1 MKRQRWLVKLN
12 FWVETCRATNRTA
25 KDVIPDSGSE
35 LKSPQSSNWIRLR
48 SRFVGLPPPGFSDG
62 VSASMMRLSWER
74 SMLLEKLV
82 GGRGYFKK

>member
-1 MKRQRWLVKLN
+1 MQRQKWLVKLN
-12 FWVETCRATNRTA
+12 FWVETSQATNRTA
-25 KDVIPDSGSE
+25 KDVIRFIPDSGSE

-74 SMLLEKLV
+74 AML
-82 GGRGYFKK
+82 FK